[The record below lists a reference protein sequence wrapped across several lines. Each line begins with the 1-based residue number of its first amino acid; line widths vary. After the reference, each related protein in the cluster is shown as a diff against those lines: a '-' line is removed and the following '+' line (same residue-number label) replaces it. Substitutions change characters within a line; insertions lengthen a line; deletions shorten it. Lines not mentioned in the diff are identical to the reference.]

1 MIMTHFTYFK
11 NSIYAKLTVYCLLM
25 VTSITK
31 VSLAVESATAYN
43 YVADKSSVDLKGISQ
58 VQLQTIYLD
67 TNGITIR
74 CENANVGEKG
84 TVNGVEYEVVDRN
97 LLISRRDSGA
107 DLTKV
112 CTSKV
117 TDMSSLFSGKTFN
130 QAIGN
135 WDVKN
140 VTNMYEMFSSSTFNQ
155 SLSAWNV
162 SNVTNMSGMFS
173 YTPFNQPIGNWNV
186 SKVQDM
192 VNMFRIANNFNQ
204 NIGNWDVSKVISF
217 NGMFFNN
224 SAFNNGGNSSITGW
238 TTSAAV
244 LMLNMF
250 SAATLFN
257 HSLGNWIITG
267 VTNMTNMLGNSGINT
282 SNYDSTLIGWSLQN
296 VKQNVPLGAIG
307 RTYTIS
313 LAGPSRNILT
323 GSPYNWIITGDI
335 GI

>member
-1 MIMTHFTYFK
+1 MTHFTYFK

-97 LLISRRDSGA
+97 LLIQRRDQGA

-117 TDMSSLFSGKTFN
+117 TDMSAMFSGKTFN

-135 WDVKN
+135 WDVSN
-140 VTNMYEMFSSSTFNQ
+140 VTNMLDMFRLSTFNQ
-155 SLSAWNV
+155 PISAWNV
-162 SNVTNMSGMFS
+162 SKVTTMQSMFD
-173 YTPFNQPIGNWNV
+173 Q
-186 SKVQDM
+186 
-192 VNMFRIANNFNQ
+192 A
-204 NIGNWDVSKVISF
+204 
-217 NGMFFNN
+217 
-224 SAFNNGGNSSITGW
+224 
-238 TTSAAV
+238 
-244 LMLNMF
+244 
-250 SAATLFN
+250 
-257 HSLGNWIITG
+257 
-267 VTNMTNMLGNSGINT
+267 
-282 SNYDSTLIGWSLQN
+282 
-296 VKQNVPLGAIG
+296 
-307 RTYTIS
+307 
-313 LAGPSRNILT
+313 
-323 GSPYNWIITGDI
+323 
-335 GI
+335 

>member
-1 MIMTHFTYFK
+1 
-11 NSIYAKLTVYCLLM
+11 M

-173 YTPFNQPIGNWNV
+173 YTPFNQPIGNWNTGNV
-186 SKVQDM
+186 TDMSRMFGRSPFNQAIGSWNTSKVTTTYW
-192 VNMFRIANNFNQ
+192 MFGHNTDFNQ
-204 NIGNWDVSKVISF
+204 PI
-217 NGMFFNN
+217 
-224 SAFNNGGNSSITGW
+224 
-238 TTSAAV
+238 
-244 LMLNMF
+244 LN
-250 SAATLFN
+250 L
-257 HSLGNWIITG
+257 
-267 VTNMTNMLGNSGINT
+267 
-282 SNYDSTLIGWSLQN
+282 LQ
-296 VKQNVPLGAIG
+296 
-307 RTYTIS
+307 
-313 LAGPSRNILT
+313 
-323 GSPYNWIITGDI
+323 
-335 GI
+335 